1 MKYCNPGIS
10 LQLIK
15 VKYYLFQFQSLITKV
30 QWVDDI
36 WSVTYMKTDSREN
49 ITEQCNF
56 VVVATGQ
63 YSSPNIPHFEGQEEF
78 EGNMLL
84 TPNGQ
89 Q

>member
-1 MKYCNPGIS
+1 
-10 LQLIK
+10 
-15 VKYYLFQFQSLITKV
+15 
-30 QWVDDI
+30 
-36 WSVTYMKTDSREN
+36 MKTDSREN